1 MLVNKKE
8 NKNKRVKFISYT
20 GKYPNLCSGVLTLEI
35 DGTQYKFGHDYMHRH
50 YDEKTKTWV
59 QTDEDENNPNYEQF
73 WSSGGSCYF
82 QNGYE
87 DPVVENEEWH
97 IYKEDLPE
105 KFQDIANEIDKVFNE
120 NVTWGCCGGC
130 L

>member
-1 MLVNKKE
+1 MFFHPLTETLDLLIINQLIKI
-8 NKNKRVKFISYT
+8 R
-20 GKYPNLCSGVLTLEI
+20 NLDIL
-35 DGTQYKFGHDYMHRH
+35 YYN
-50 YDEKTKTWV
+50 EKTKTWV

-87 DPVVENEEWH
+87 DPVVENKEWH